1 MKKTLFILALLI
13 FLVGCNGETVKE
25 IDPAKEENIYVDGN
39 YGPELDV
46 KVNELAEPLN
56 KLFQDKLSKVFKFD
70 SLKITLHDYTLDEY
84 KFDEETQNKLNFGKH
99 ETILSMNFSVENISN
114 NKMELKHLLGSLNT
128 NLNGDVELYIYPT
141 NLDNLK
147 SEDSGLTV
155 VELNQNERI
164 DLYAYTLLTSTPI
177 DELKYF
183 EVKFPADFISGND
196 EPITFK
202 IELE

>member
-1 MKKTLFILALLI
+1 MKKTLFILALLT

-25 IDPAKEENIYVDGN
+25 IDPTKEENIYVDGN

-46 KVNELAEPLN
+46 KVNELGEPLN

-84 KFDEETQNKLNFGKH
+84 EFDEETQSEFNFGKH